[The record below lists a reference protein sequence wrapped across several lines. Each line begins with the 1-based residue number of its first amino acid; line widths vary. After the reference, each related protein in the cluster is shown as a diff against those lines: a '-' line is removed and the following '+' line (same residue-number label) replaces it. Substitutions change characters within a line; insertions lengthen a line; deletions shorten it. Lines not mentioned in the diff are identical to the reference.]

1 MPATLGDVRVLC
13 DQLCEVAVRDDLVAT
28 LHEQSGAYHREI
40 LNGIARIE
48 ARARRAGINEIGLE
62 DLGTAKLTN
71 DGRRAGR
78 AGAKRAA

>member
-1 MPATLGDVRVLC
+1 MQRGNQIVAHRHLAKLIAKHPHIAERRV
-13 DQLCEVAVRDDLVAT
+13 
-28 LHEQSGAYHREI
+28 

-48 ARARRAGINEIGLE
+48 ARAWRAGINEIGLE